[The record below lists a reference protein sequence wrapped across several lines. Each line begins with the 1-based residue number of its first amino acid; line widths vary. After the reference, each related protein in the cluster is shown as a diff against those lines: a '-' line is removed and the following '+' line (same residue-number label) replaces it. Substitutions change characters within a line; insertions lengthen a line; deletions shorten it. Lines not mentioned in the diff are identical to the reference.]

1 MNKIKVAI
9 CDDAA
14 YVCKGYSMQ
23 IDSCEDMEC
32 IWCAYDSAE
41 CIKMLKLQ
49 NPDVLLLDIQMED
62 EKSGI
67 ELIPEIKKLSKNTVI
82 IMLTS
87 YDDDEY
93 IFLSLLNGATGY
105 VIKSTSGDETLNK
118 IREEYGKF
126 FGESPSDN
134 VMDAFKREAKQLYS
148 SHKSLLF
155 ILDYIVKLSPREYN
169 TLRDIYMGLSY
180 KEIAEKN
187 VVEECTVRTCASKI
201 LKKLNCKSMR
211 ELIAE
216 LKKLKIFESDIANL

>member
-1 MNKIKVAI
+1 MSKIKVAI

-23 IDSCEDMEC
+23 VNSCEDMEC

-41 CIKMLKLQ
+41 CIKMIKSEK
-49 NPDVLLLDIQMED
+49 PDVLLLDIQMED

-67 ELIPEIKKLSKNTVI
+67 ELIPEIKKLSADTVI

-87 YDDDEY
+87 YEDDEY
-93 IFLSLLNGATGY
+93 IFLSLLSGAAGY
-105 VIKSTSGDETLNK
+105 VIKSTSADETLNK
-118 IREEYGKF
+118 IREEYDKLF
-126 FGESPSDN
+126 DKSPSDN
-134 VMDAFKREAKQLYS
+134 VMDAFKRETKQLYS

-169 TLRDIYMGLSY
+169 TLRDIYKGLSY
-180 KEIAEKN
+180 REIAEKN

-201 LKKLNCKSMR
+201 LKKLNCKSMK
-211 ELIAE
+211 ELITV
-216 LKKLKIFESDIANL
+216 LKKLKIFENDNSML

>member
-41 CIKMLKLQ
+41 CIKMLKSQ

-126 FGESPSDN
+126 FGKSPSDN

-211 ELIAE
+211 ELIAD